1 MPEERFIL
9 DTNSVSA
16 ETQKIAEVELNETPE
31 RVEESIAELRRLLH
45 ENEDLHYDDD
55 DKTLK
60 LFLRPCHFYPE
71 SAIKLMRRIAEFK
84 RDYSDTL
91 KGLMPVDEEEAFIN
105 GNVVNILT
113 NLDQDG
119 RRVMIVHCGKIWD
132 TKKVT
137 SEQMFRLFY
146 LVHVAA
152 LVEEN
157 TQIRGAVVIMDFD
170 GLGMSQVRALSPSW
184 SKRLLTF
191 IQDAMPIRL
200 KQVHIVNQPFIFN
213 MVWTLFKPFVKDK
226 LNKRMFFHG
235 KDRKS
240 LLKHISAATLPANY
254 GGDLPTIDYGG
265 KDWYPSIN
273 DHLEFIAKWRDYG
286 FANQK

>member
-1 MPEERFIL
+1 
-9 DTNSVSA
+9 
-16 ETQKIAEVELNETPE
+16 
-31 RVEESIAELRRLLH
+31 
-45 ENEDLHYDDD
+45 
-55 DKTLK
+55 
-60 LFLRPCHFYPE
+60 
-71 SAIKLMRRIAEFK
+71 MRRIAEFK

-152 LVEEN
+152 LVEES

-170 GLGMSQVRALSPSW
+170 GLGMSQVRALTPSW

-213 MVWTLFKPFVKDK
+213 MVWTLFKPFVKEK
-226 LNKRMFFHG
+226 LSKRVSILTRKKNFLNK
-235 KDRKS
+235 
-240 LLKHISAATLPANY
+240 L
-254 GGDLPTIDYGG
+254 
-265 KDWYPSIN
+265 
-273 DHLEFIAKWRDYG
+273 
-286 FANQK
+286 

>member
-1 MPEERFIL
+1 
-9 DTNSVSA
+9 
-16 ETQKIAEVELNETPE
+16 
-31 RVEESIAELRRLLH
+31 
-45 ENEDLHYDDD
+45 
-55 DKTLK
+55 
-60 LFLRPCHFYPE
+60 
-71 SAIKLMRRIAEFK
+71 MRRIAEFK
-84 RDYSDTL
+84 REYSDTL
-91 KGLMPVDEEEAFIN
+91 KGLMPVNEEEAFIN

-137 SEQMFRLFY
+137 AEQMFKLFY
-146 LVHVAA
+146 MVHVAA

-170 GLGMSQVRALSPSW
+170 GLGMSQVCALTPSW

-213 MVWTLFKPFVKDK
+213 MVWKLFKPFVKDK
-226 LNKRMFFHG
+226 LNKRVSSH
-235 KDRKS
+235 
-240 LLKHISAATLPANY
+240 LLEY
-254 GGDLPTIDYGG
+254 
-265 KDWYPSIN
+265 
-273 DHLEFIAKWRDYG
+273 
-286 FANQK
+286 QKLNHTRVS

>member
-1 MPEERFIL
+1 
-9 DTNSVSA
+9 
-16 ETQKIAEVELNETPE
+16 
-31 RVEESIAELRRLLH
+31 
-45 ENEDLHYDDD
+45 
-55 DKTLK
+55 
-60 LFLRPCHFYPE
+60 
-71 SAIKLMRRIAEFK
+71 MRRIAEFK
-84 RDYSDTL
+84 RDYADTL

-146 LVHVAA
+146 MVHVAA

-170 GLGMSQVRALSPSW
+170 GLGMSQVCALTPSW

-213 MVWTLFKPFVKDK
+213 MVWKLFKPFVKEK
-226 LNKRMFFHG
+226 LNKRVSLSNFQ
-235 KDRKS
+235 
-240 LLKHISAATLPANY
+240 LLKQSN
-254 GGDLPTIDYGG
+254 
-265 KDWYPSIN
+265 
-273 DHLEFIAKWRDYG
+273 
-286 FANQK
+286 

>member
-1 MPEERFIL
+1 
-9 DTNSVSA
+9 
-16 ETQKIAEVELNETPE
+16 
-31 RVEESIAELRRLLH
+31 
-45 ENEDLHYDDD
+45 
-55 DKTLK
+55 
-60 LFLRPCHFYPE
+60 
-71 SAIKLMRRIAEFK
+71 MRRIAEFK
-84 RDYSDTL
+84 RDYADIL

-119 RRVMIVHCGKIWD
+119 RRVMIVHCGKVWD

-137 SEQMFRLFY
+137 ADQMFRLFY
-146 LVHVAA
+146 LVHAAA

-170 GLGMSQVRALSPSW
+170 GMGMSQVRALSPSW

-213 MVWTLFKPFVKDK
+213 MVWTLFKPFVKEK
-226 LNKRMFFHG
+226 LSKRVSLSY
-235 KDRKS
+235 KADLRK
-240 LLKHISAATLPANY
+240 
-254 GGDLPTIDYGG
+254 
-265 KDWYPSIN
+265 
-273 DHLEFIAKWRDYG
+273 
-286 FANQK
+286 

>member
-1 MPEERFIL
+1 
-9 DTNSVSA
+9 
-16 ETQKIAEVELNETPE
+16 
-31 RVEESIAELRRLLH
+31 
-45 ENEDLHYDDD
+45 
-55 DKTLK
+55 
-60 LFLRPCHFYPE
+60 
-71 SAIKLMRRIAEFK
+71 MRRVSEFK
-84 RDYSDTL
+84 RDYADTV
-91 KGLMPVDEEEAFIN
+91 KNLMPVDEEEAFIN

-113 NLDQDG
+113 NLDQEG

-157 TQIRGAVVIMDFD
+157 TQIRGVVVIMDFD
-170 GLGMSQVRALSPSW
+170 GLGMSQVRALTPSW

-200 KQVHIVNQPFIFN
+200 KEVHIVNQPFIFN

-226 LNKRMFFHG
+226 LSR
-235 KDRKS
+235 RVS
-240 LLKHISAATLPANY
+240 
-254 GGDLPTIDYGG
+254 
-265 KDWYPSIN
+265 
-273 DHLEFIAKWRDYG
+273 
-286 FANQK
+286 